1 MISYLVSSIVIAGLT
16 CVSLVVYLA
25 PLVIGWTRRVPDLGA
40 VAVINI
46 LLGWTLIGWVAA
58 LALALRTAS
67 PSAPRDGYVVPP
79 PSGGWWAGP
88 GGPTAPRPGSPPPL
102 NLPPRPPAD
111 HDDPSHA

>member
-58 LALALRTAS
+58 LALALRTPS
-67 PSAPRDGYVVPP
+67 PPGPPNGSFVPP
-79 PSGGWWAGP
+79 PAGGWWARP
-88 GGPTAPRPGSPPPL
+88 GGPPAPRPGSPPPL
-102 NLPPRPPAD
+102 RLPPRPPAGP
-111 HDDPSHA
+111 DDTGHG

>member
-1 MISYLVSSIVIAGLT
+1 MISYLVSSIVIAGLM

-67 PSAPRDGYVVPP
+67 PPAPRDGYVVPP

-102 NLPPRPPAD
+102 NLPPRPPAH